1 MTDLNKAADA
11 TAREFLATK
20 YRRVREFDV
29 TLARN
34 AILDCLFSA
43 EEPDFIRDVGEHPIY
58 APDARRVIGRMA
70 PHMVELA
77 GRTLTDWRAAA

>member
-11 TAREFLATK
+11 TAREFLSGI
-20 YRRVREFDV
+20 YRKVREFDV

-34 AILDCLFSA
+34 AILDCIYSA
-43 EEPDFIRDVGEHPIY
+43 EEPDFIRDAVEHPLY
-58 APDARRVIGRMA
+58 AANARRVIGRMA

-77 GRTLTDWRAAA
+77 GRTLTRQTAA

>member
-1 MTDLNKAADA
+1 MNDLAKAADA
-11 TAREFLATK
+11 TAREFLASTC
-20 YRRVREFDV
+20 RTVREFDV

-43 EEPDFIRDVGEHPIY
+43 EEPDFIRDVGDHPIY
-58 APDARRVIGRMA
+58 GRDARRVIGQMA

-77 GRTLTDWRAAA
+77 GRTATGWRAA

>member
-1 MTDLNKAADA
+1 MNDLRKAADA
-11 TAREFLATK
+11 TAREFLSGIYTK
-20 YRRVREFDV
+20 VREFDV

-43 EEPDFIRDVGEHPIY
+43 EEPDFIRRVGDHPIY
-58 APDARRVIGRMA
+58 ARDARRVIGRME

-77 GRTLTDWRAAA
+77 GRTLRAAA

>member
-11 TAREFLATK
+11 TAREFLSGI
-20 YRRVREFDV
+20 YRTVREFDV

-34 AILDCLFSA
+34 AILDCLFCA
-43 EEPDFIRDVGEHPIY
+43 EEPNFIRDVSEHPLH
-58 APDARRVIGRMA
+58 AADAQRVIGEIA

-77 GRTLTDWRAAA
+77 GRALSGWRATA

>member
-1 MTDLNKAADA
+1 MTDLDKAADT
-11 TAREFLATK
+11 TAREFLSGI
-20 YRRVREFDV
+20 YRTVREFDV

-43 EEPDFIRDVGEHPIY
+43 EDPNFIRDVGDHAIY
-58 APDARRVIGRMA
+58 GPDARRVIGRMA

-77 GRTLTDWRAAA
+77 GRTATGWRAAA

>member
-11 TAREFLATK
+11 TARDFLAGIYHT
-20 YRRVREFDV
+20 VREFDV

-43 EEPDFIRDVGEHPIY
+43 EEPDFIRRVGDHPIY

-70 PHMVELA
+70 PHMVQLA
-77 GRTLTDWRAAA
+77 GRTLRAVA

>member
-1 MTDLNKAADA
+1 MTDLDEAADA
-11 TAREFLATK
+11 TAREFLAGI
-20 YRRVREFDV
+20 YRNVREFDV

-43 EEPDFIRDVGEHPIY
+43 EEPDFIRRVVDHPIY
-58 APDARRVIGRMA
+58 ARNARRVIGRMA

-77 GRTLTDWRAAA
+77 GRALSRWQATA

>member
-1 MTDLNKAADA
+1 MTDLKKAADM
-11 TAREFLATK
+11 TAREFLAGV
-20 YRRVREFDV
+20 YRNVREFDV

-43 EEPDFIRDVGEHPIY
+43 EEPDFIRDVLQHRFY
-58 APDARRVIGRMA
+58 ASDARRVIGRIQ

-77 GRTLTDWRAAA
+77 GRTLTKAAA

>member
-1 MTDLNKAADA
+1 MNDLRKAADT
-11 TAREFLATK
+11 TAREFLAGV
-20 YRRVREFDV
+20 YGNVREFDV

-43 EEPDFIRDVGEHPIY
+43 EEPDFIRDVSQHRFY
-58 APDARRVIGRMA
+58 ASDARRVIGRMR

-77 GRTLTDWRAAA
+77 GRTLTKAEA

>member
-1 MTDLNKAADA
+1 MTDLKSAADS
-11 TAREFLATK
+11 TAREFLSGF
-20 YRRVREFDV
+20 YRNVREFDV

-43 EEPDFIRDVGEHPIY
+43 EEPDFIRDVSQHRFY
-58 APDARRVIGRMA
+58 ASDARRVIGRMA

-77 GRTLTDWRAAA
+77 GRTLTKAAA

>member
-1 MTDLNKAADA
+1 MTDLRQAADS
-11 TAREFLATK
+11 TAREFLAGV
-20 YRRVREFDV
+20 YRNVREFDV

-43 EEPDFIRDVGEHPIY
+43 EEPDFIRDVSKHRFY
-58 APDARRVIGRMA
+58 ASDARGVIGRMQ

-77 GRTLTDWRAAA
+77 GRTLRKVAA

>member
-1 MTDLNKAADA
+1 MTDLDKAADA
-11 TAREFLATK
+11 TAREFLSGI
-20 YRRVREFDV
+20 YRTVREFDV

-43 EEPDFIRDVGEHPIY
+43 EEPDFIRDVADHAIY
-58 APDARRVIGRMA
+58 GRDARRVIGRMA

-77 GRTLTDWRAAA
+77 GRTATGWRAAA